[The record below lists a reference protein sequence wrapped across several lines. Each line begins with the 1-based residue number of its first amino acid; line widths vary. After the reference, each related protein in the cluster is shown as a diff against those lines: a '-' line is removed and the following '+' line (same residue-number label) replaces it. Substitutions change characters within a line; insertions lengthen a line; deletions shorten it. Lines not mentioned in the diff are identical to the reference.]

1 MSTMKTE
8 TIVGSLKK
16 WKLFISRDIMSN
28 YRKENILP
36 KIGQDYYE
44 SVGEFMSLTSLLDF
58 SLTALVTHY
67 FFGDSLNKKE
77 NGTVSD
83 FVDWFLIADENG
95 TTFKRRI
102 KLFFKVLDKPEF
114 EKVKIKYEKSINEN
128 IFNNIANHRNT
139 LAHSYPNSE
148 FEQIKKGQVIITL
161 PNLNTKGD
169 NYDDGIKLR
178 AHFRIINEANQ
189 AVKDLTSMYEDLG
202 MS

>member
-178 AHFRIINEANQ
+178 KTFQN
-189 AVKDLTSMYEDLG
+189 Y
-202 MS
+202 

>member
-67 FFGDSLNKKE
+67 FFGDSLNKKKME
-77 NGTVSD
+77 LYRIL
-83 FVDWFLIADENG
+83 LIG
-95 TTFKRRI
+95 F
-102 KLFFKVLDKPEF
+102 
-114 EKVKIKYEKSINEN
+114 
-128 IFNNIANHRNT
+128 
-139 LAHSYPNSE
+139 
-148 FEQIKKGQVIITL
+148 
-161 PNLNTKGD
+161 
-169 NYDDGIKLR
+169 
-178 AHFRIINEANQ
+178 
-189 AVKDLTSMYEDLG
+189 
-202 MS
+202 